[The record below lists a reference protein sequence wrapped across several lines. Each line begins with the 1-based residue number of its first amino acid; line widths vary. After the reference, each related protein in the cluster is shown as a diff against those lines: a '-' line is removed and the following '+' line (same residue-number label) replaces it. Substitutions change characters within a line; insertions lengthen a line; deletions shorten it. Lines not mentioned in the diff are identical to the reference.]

1 MIILIVIILIFR
13 YETFCVMM
21 QDPWGDFSDVKVIGN
36 IIDNPELIELDCN
49 KIRSKINEYR

>member
-36 IIDNPELIELDCN
+36 IIDNPELIEGETNDN
-49 KIRSKINEYR
+49 